1 MSNKKEKALSL
12 YSGGL
17 DSRLVIKLLK
27 NKNVDV
33 TAIHYKLPF
42 ISDKEITDDFLDKE
56 QVNLEVI
63 DCRKGEELQD
73 YLDIMI
79 SPKYGTGA
87 GVNPCIDCKIYMFE
101 RAKKYA
107 IENGFDYLAT
117 GEVPGQR
124 PMSQLK
130 HAQEII
136 KNDVDFPIVRP
147 LEELGINGR
156 SRETQL
162 KLADEYQFYFPMPG
176 GGCIL
181 CEKGLKK
188 RFKKY
193 LQYSMIQKDTLKFM
207 NLGRHFFDE
216 EKGYWWIVARNGEE
230 CEFLEK
236 YDTVLESQ
244 PKTPA
249 VFYRNIKD
257 GDEND
262 LIELAKKLQYSY
274 ITGIDKNLREEFSD
288 IKNIGISKNYHTEVT
303 RSVIFVAS

>member
-1 MSNKKEKALSL
+1 MSDKKEKALSL

-27 NKNVDV
+27 DKNVDV

-42 ISDKEITDDFLDKE
+42 ISDKEITDDFLEKE

-63 DCRKGEELQD
+63 DCTKGEELQD
-73 YLDIMI
+73 YLNIMI

-107 IENGFDYLAT
+107 LENGFDYLAT

-147 LEELGINGR
+147 LEDMGINGR
-156 SRETQL
+156 SREIQL

-193 LQYSMIQKDTLKFM
+193 LQYSMIQEDTLKFM

-216 EKGYWWIVARNGEE
+216 ENGYWWIVARNGDE
-230 CEFLEK
+230 CEYLEK
-236 YDTVLESQ
+236 YNTVLESL

-249 VFYRNIKD
+249 VFYRSID
-257 GDEND
+257 GKIDDE
-262 LIELAKKLQYSY
+262 LIETARDLQTAY
-274 ITGIDKNLREEFSD
+274 ITGQDKALRKKFLNMK
-288 IKNIGISKNYHTEVT
+288 I
-303 RSVIFVAS
+303 